1 MNATLFTKPSS
12 TSFSR
17 FMDYHFGPE
26 EERGEDEKR
35 KGFRAHNENVVKWAK
50 EMGRELLVFEVREG
64 WEPLCRFLGKEV
76 PGEEFPRSDDWAT
89 MGWKKVSAVEPTT
102 SAEITDPETK

>member
-12 TSFSR
+12 TFFSR
-17 FMDYHFGPE
+17 FMDFHFGPD

-35 KGFRAHNENVVKWAK
+35 RGFREHNENVEK
-50 EMGRELLVFEVREG
+50 GRELLVFEVREG
-64 WEPLCRFLGKEV
+64 WEPLCRFLGREV

-102 SAEITDPETK
+102 AERTGPEAK